1 MLTENRVAETDNT
14 KMTAAWWD
22 DFLIKCRNFTE
33 TIVIENV
40 LSDQDCDE
48 MTSMTLGAVREI
60 CNRQICDYDFR
71 FYLGAESMDDEY
83 LRNKIFPFPPMPG
96 ESLTGWANRVFP
108 GLKFGII
115 LNYGEKFSPL
125 LAETIGRYANPLLEK
140 IGIPVNGTCITIF
153 IGNYGYTPLG
163 IHQDH
168 KGENVVHF
176 HLGPGGK
183 VMYNWEADDF
193 KKRGGHQNY
202 MDVEAMLPYA
212 TSFPF
217 KKGDLFYM
225 PWDKFHIGHSDE
237 LSIGVTLW
245 FNNITRKKMINKLIS
260 AIQLQY
266 VDQDDDT
273 ITRPERNLATLQGF
287 AEIEA
292 LFKMDEHISSLP
304 VGDFF
309 KYNYQ
314 EYMRALFSNAGWRSR
329 PLSLE
334 QETGYDEN
342 DFEHLRKQ
350 WIQRIAPFTL
360 HHKISTDGGRLFIYC
375 RASKVEINYHPA
387 LIQIIEQ
394 LNTGG
399 CFLVEDLIAGLVKEW
414 PEEAGLYF
422 LSLLYNKRGIQIVK
436 R

>member
-1 MLTENRVAETDNT
+1 MLTEKKVIETNDP

-22 DFLIKCRNFTE
+22 DFLLKCRNFTE
-33 TIVIENV
+33 TTVIKNV
-40 LSDQDCDE
+40 LSDKDCDDL
-48 MTSMTLGAVREI
+48 TDMTLSAVREI
-60 CNRQICDYDFR
+60 CTRQICDFDFR
-71 FYLGAESMDDEY
+71 FYLGAESMNDEY
-83 LRNKIFPFPPMPG
+83 LRNNIFPHPPLPG
-96 ESLTGWANRVFP
+96 ESLTEWANRVFP

-125 LAETIGRYANPLLEK
+125 MAETIGQYANPLLEK

-168 KGENVVHF
+168 KGENVLHF

-183 VMYNWEADDF
+183 VMYNWEVDDF
-193 KKRGGHQNY
+193 KKRGGHQNF
-202 MDVEAMLPYA
+202 MDVETMLPYA
-212 TSFPF
+212 TAFPF

-225 PWDKFHIGHSDE
+225 PWDKFHIGYSDE
-237 LSIGVTLW
+237 LSIGVSLW

-266 VDQDDDT
+266 ADQDDDT
-273 ITRPERNLATLQGF
+273 ITQPERNLAALQGF
-287 AEIEA
+287 REIEA
-292 LFKMDEHISSLP
+292 LFKMDEHIASLH

-329 PLSLE
+329 PLSLD

-342 DFEHLRKQ
+342 AFEHLRGK
-350 WIQRIAPFTL
+350 WIQRVAPFIL
-360 HHKISTDGGRLFIYC
+360 HYKVSTAADRLIIYC
-375 RASKVEINYHPA
+375 RASKVEINYHPE
-387 LIQIIEQ
+387 LIRIVEQI
-394 LNTGG
+394 NTGNS
-399 CFLVEDLIAGLVKEW
+399 FLVDDLIAGLAQEW

-422 LSLLYNKRGIQIVK
+422 LSLLYNKRGIQTVK